1 MLQLGRRGYVTR
13 SLVAVAALAAGSLAV
28 AAETVIPFA
37 SWGGEKHVINTGFIP
52 ALEKALADIAPGKFK
67 LQNFPNG
74 QLAVDKDLPVA
85 IPTGKVKFALLTVNG
100 WSGTVREVKA
110 MDAPFGLTMQQLDDT
125 LHKKGL
131 LEVFQ
136 EGFAEKR
143 AVLLGVADLG
153 PPALVSKSKILTPN
167 DIKGTKVRVFSEGQ
181 AETIKQMGGVP
192 VKLAFGEIYTGLQHG
207 TVDAA
212 LVGFQGVE
220 SAKLY
225 EVTKFLL
232 LPSSFFGT
240 TLMGWAANPQWLKTM
255 PTDDQKSFAQAV
267 ARAAKEDRA
276 AIVNEFGS
284 LIAHYQSKGMSV
296 ATLEPTQTEYKQWT
310 EATTPILAKAKTEM
324 SPKVVELLFGR

>member
-1 MLQLGRRGYVTR
+1 
-13 SLVAVAALAAGSLAV
+13 
-28 AAETVIPFA
+28 
-37 SWGGEKHVINTGFIP
+37 
-52 ALEKALADIAPGKFK
+52 
-67 LQNFPNG
+67 
-74 QLAVDKDLPVA
+74 
-85 IPTGKVKFALLTVNG
+85 
-100 WSGTVREVKA
+100 